1 MPLDPA
7 IAAFLARATGIEPTS
22 LAELRIQTD
31 AALIAMQAPP
41 EAIGCIRDFRPGE
54 SNLAPPV
61 PIRAYWPGDPEIRPV
76 PAIVFAHGGGWCLG
90 SLDAYDTP
98 CRSLAK
104 ATGCVVFSV
113 DYRLAPEHPFPVPL
127 DDVYASL
134 CWVTDHGARLAVDT
148 ERLVVAGDS
157 AGGNLAAAA
166 ALMAR
171 DRAGPKI
178 AHQLLFYPALDI
190 DFDTPSYWEFAEGY
204 YLTREVMRSFWEA
217 YVGRLTEDVSIYAA
231 PGKAT
236 VVGLPSTTIFACEFD
251 PLRAEAE
258 QYARRLAQADIPV
271 RLIRLEG
278 LIHTCLHM
286 TGLTSAA
293 QAVFTGAG
301 AELRGAQRAAKKV
314 WRVRA
319 EILHLG
325 WPDAECDACISP

>member
-7 IAAFLARATGIEPTS
+7 IAAFLAQEAGIKPAS
-22 LAELRIQTD
+22 LAELRVRTD
-31 AALIAMQAPP
+31 AELIAMQAPP
-41 EAIGCIRDFRPGE
+41 EAIGCIREFPPDG
-54 SNLAPPV
+54 SDLAPPV

-127 DDVYASL
+127 DDVYAAL
-134 CWVTDHGARLAVDT
+134 RWVADHAAMLAIDE

-166 ALMAR
+166 ALIAR

-178 AHQLLFYPALDI
+178 AHQLHFYPALDI
-190 DFDTPSYWEFAEGY
+190 DLDTPSYREFAEGY
-204 YLTREVMRSFWEA
+204 YLTREVMRFCWET
-217 YVGRLTEDVSIYAA
+217 YVGRLTENVSVYAA
-231 PGKAT
+231 PGRADVAALPSAT
-236 VVGLPSTTIFACEFD
+236 VLICEFD
-251 PLRAEAE
+251 PLRTEAE
-258 QYARRLAQADIPV
+258 SYVQKLKQSGIPV
-271 RLIRLEG
+271 KIVLLEG
-278 LIHTCLHM
+278 LIHACLHM

-293 QAVFTGAG
+293 NALFTKSKK
-301 AELRGAQRAAKKV
+301 ELREVLSIG
-314 WRVRA
+314 
-319 EILHLG
+319 
-325 WPDAECDACISP
+325 

>member
-7 IAAFLARATGIEPTS
+7 IAAFLAQEAGIEPAS
-22 LAELRIQTD
+22 LAELRIRTD
-31 AALIAMQAPP
+31 AALIAMQAPA
-41 EAIGCIRDFRPGE
+41 EAIGHIRDLRPDGSE
-54 SNLAPPV
+54 LAPPV
-61 PIRAYWPGDPEIRPV
+61 PIRAYWPVDPEIGPV

-113 DYRLAPEHPFPVPL
+113 DYRLAPEHPFPAPL
-127 DDVYASL
+127 DDVYETL
-134 CWVTDHGARLAVDT
+134 RWVADHAAMLAVDE

-166 ALMAR
+166 AIMAR

-190 DFDTPSYWEFAEGY
+190 DLDTPSYREFAEGY
-204 YLTREVMRSFWEA
+204 YLTREVMRFCWET
-217 YVGRLTEDVSIYAA
+217 YIGRLNEDVSVYAA
-231 PGKAT
+231 PGRAA
-236 VVGLPSTTIFACEFD
+236 VAGLPSATIFVCEFD

-258 QYARRLAQADIPV
+258 HYARRLAQADIPV

-278 LIHTCLHM
+278 LIHACLHM
-286 TGLTSAA
+286 TGLTPAA
-293 QAVFTGAG
+293 QAIFTGAG
-301 AELRGAQRAAKKV
+301 AELH
-314 WRVRA
+314 
-319 EILHLG
+319 EILTGCREGLARASGDHSSRL
-325 WPDAECDACISP
+325 A